1 MGGRDVRIELPS
13 IYIVLQTNKLPMNL
27 PFSLSSDIS
36 SVGSVMISK
45 QASLPLDP
53 GDADSE
59 FIRVQEMW
67 MELTQ

>member
-1 MGGRDVRIELPS
+1 
-13 IYIVLQTNKLPMNL
+13 MNL